1 MAKEK
6 QRSGADGAME
16 LLGVGGFALFF
27 GWMLITFYWLFA
39 IFLQGLPTGDRDMIQ
54 LFIFIGIALGELISH
69 FLGKRASYTP
79 FKTPVLA
86 IEAVFAAIVPL
97 ISFGLLVHA
106 PIPTPLLCTA
116 NLLAGIGGGFLTVS
130 WLDVCGRSKSRAYAR
145 FCSEALL
152 GGGALFALAAL
163 MPTEFQPVF
172 CLVYLAL
179 SVGLLKYTS
188 ENSDNSQA
196 APVSAVEH
204 KPWKFARE
212 VEPSFVAFGIV
223 FGMTFVF
230 LFNYGSHY
238 VFIGLLATI
247 PGALVLVVLSLK
259 KIFLNITVL
268 QRILLF
274 MTVLACICIPF
285 STGYVQI
292 VCAFLVIAS
301 WALFLP
307 TTYAHLVRKSV
318 ELGEAAVFRQV
329 PRRLLASALGFLI
342 GWAVASATTVV
353 FGAHSDAFTVIRLC
367 TACLVVLAVTVF
379 FPQSEH
385 HDENA
390 DRAPAPSE
398 AVATPA
404 QPAPAG
410 MSEHGVFEAR
420 CNAVAEMY
428 QLSPRETDVLRY
440 LAKGRN
446 AAYIQN
452 KLTIS
457 PHTVKSH
464 IYSIYR
470 KTDIHSQQ
478 SLMDFV
484 EDYPVSVPHQSLE
497 KK

>member
-16 LLGVGGFALFF
+16 LLGMGGFALFF

-39 IFLQGLPTGDRDMIQ
+39 IFLQGLPIGERDMIQ
-54 LFIFIGIALGELISH
+54 LFIFIGIACGYTICH
-69 FLGKRASYTP
+69 FLSKRSSYTP
-79 FKTPVLA
+79 FSMPVLA
-86 IEAVFAAIVPL
+86 IETVFAAVVPL
-97 ISFGLLVHA
+97 LSFGLLANA
-106 PIPTPLLCTA
+106 PIPTPLLCVA
-116 NLLAGIGGGFLTVS
+116 NLCSGIAGGFITVS
-130 WLDVCGRSKSRAYAR
+130 WLDVCGRCKSRAYAR

-163 MPTEFQPVF
+163 TPTEFQPVF

-188 ENSDNSQA
+188 ENADNAQA
-196 APVSAVEH
+196 APIAAVDH
-204 KPWKFARE
+204 KPWKFAKE
-212 VEPSFVAFGIV
+212 VEPSFIAFGIV
-223 FGMTFVF
+223 FGLTFVF
-230 LFNYGSHY
+230 LFNYGADY

-247 PGALVLVVLSLK
+247 PGALILVVLSRK
-259 KIFLNITVL
+259 SIFLNITVL

-274 MTVLACICIPF
+274 VTVLSCISIPF
-285 STGYVQI
+285 SAGYVQLFF
-292 VCAFLVIAS
+292 AFLVVAS

-318 ELGEAAVFRQV
+318 EIGESAIFRQV
-329 PRRLLASALGFLI
+329 PRRLLASALGFLV
-342 GWAVASATTVV
+342 GWAVASATTII
-353 FGAHSDAFTVIRLC
+353 FNANPEAFMVIRLC

-385 HDENA
+385 HDESA
-390 DRAPAPSE
+390 DRMPAPKDLAATAPAS
-398 AVATPA
+398 
-404 QPAPAG
+404 PAPAG
-410 MSEHGVFEAR
+410 ISESELFDAR

-484 EDYPVSVPHQSLE
+484 EDYPVSVSPRVQG
-497 KK
+497 K

>member
-1 MAKEK
+1 M
-6 QRSGADGAME
+6 
-16 LLGVGGFALFF
+16 
-27 GWMLITFYWLFA
+27 
-39 IFLQGLPTGDRDMIQ
+39 
-54 LFIFIGIALGELISH
+54 
-69 FLGKRASYTP
+69 
-79 FKTPVLA
+79 
-86 IEAVFAAIVPL
+86 
-97 ISFGLLVHA
+97 
-106 PIPTPLLCTA
+106 
-116 NLLAGIGGGFLTVS
+116 
-130 WLDVCGRSKSRAYAR
+130 
-145 FCSEALL
+145 
-152 GGGALFALAAL
+152 
-163 MPTEFQPVF
+163 
-172 CLVYLAL
+172 
-179 SVGLLKYTS
+179 
-188 ENSDNSQA
+188 
-196 APVSAVEH
+196 
-204 KPWKFARE
+204 
-212 VEPSFVAFGIV
+212 
-223 FGMTFVF
+223 
-230 LFNYGSHY
+230 FNYGSHY

-318 ELGEAAVFRQV
+318 GLGEAAVFRQV

-410 MSEHGVFEAR
+410 MRRARGVRSTLQRR
-420 CNAVAEMY
+420 CRDVPA
-428 QLSPRETDVLRY
+428 LPRETDVLRY

-478 SLMDFV
+478 SLMDFC
-484 EDYPVSVPHQSLE
+484 
-497 KK
+497 

>member
-39 IFLQGLPTGDRDMIQ
+39 IFLQGLPTGERDMIQ
-54 LFIFIGIALGELISH
+54 LFIFVGIALGYAICH
-69 FLGKRASYTP
+69 FLSKRASFTP
-79 FKTPVLA
+79 FSAPVLA
-86 IEAVFAAIVPL
+86 TETVFAAIVPL
-97 ISFGLLVHA
+97 ISFGLLADA
-106 PIPTPLLCTA
+106 PIPTPLLCA
-116 NLLAGIGGGFLTVS
+116 SNLLAGIAGGFITVS
-130 WLDVCGRSKSRAYAR
+130 WLDVCGRCKSRAYAR

-163 MPTEFQPVF
+163 TPIEFQPIF

-179 SVGLLKYTS
+179 SIGLLKYTS
-188 ENSDNSQA
+188 ENADNAQA
-196 APVSAVEH
+196 APISAINC
-204 KPWKFARE
+204 KPWQFARE

-223 FGMTFVF
+223 FGLTFVF
-230 LFNYGSHY
+230 LFNYGADY

-247 PGALVLVVLSLK
+247 PGALILVVLSRK
-259 KIFLNITVL
+259 SIFLNITVL

-274 MTVLACICIPF
+274 VTVLSCICIPF
-285 STGYVQI
+285 ATGYVQL
-292 VCAFLVIAS
+292 VCASLVVAS

-318 ELGEAAVFRQV
+318 EIGDMSVFRQV
-329 PRRLLASALGFLI
+329 PQRLLASALGFLI
-342 GWAVASATTVV
+342 GWAVASATTVI
-353 FGAHSDAFTVIRLC
+353 FGAHSNAFTVVRLC

-404 QPAPAG
+404 QSAPAG
-410 MSEHGVFEAR
+410 MSEHEVFEAR

-484 EDYPVSVPHQSLE
+484 EDYPVSVPQQSP
-497 KK
+497 KKN

>member
-39 IFLQGLPTGDRDMIQ
+39 IFLQGLPTGERDMIQ
-54 LFIFIGIALGELISH
+54 LFIFVGIALGYAICH
-69 FLGKRASYTP
+69 FLSKRASFTP
-79 FKTPVLA
+79 FSAPVLA
-86 IEAVFAAIVPL
+86 TETVFAAIVPL
-97 ISFGLLVHA
+97 ISFGLLADA
-106 PIPTPLLCTA
+106 PVPTPLLCA
-116 NLLAGIGGGFLTVS
+116 SNLLAGIAGGFITVS
-130 WLDVCGRSKSRAYAR
+130 WLDVCGRCKSRAYAR

-163 MPTEFQPVF
+163 TPIEFQPIF

-179 SVGLLKYTS
+179 SIGLLKYTS
-188 ENSDNSQA
+188 ENADNAQA
-196 APVSAVEH
+196 APISAINC
-204 KPWKFARE
+204 KPWQFARE

-223 FGMTFVF
+223 FGLTFVF
-230 LFNYGSHY
+230 LFNYGADY

-247 PGALVLVVLSLK
+247 PGALILVVLSRK
-259 KIFLNITVL
+259 SIFLNITVL

-274 MTVLACICIPF
+274 VTVLSCICIPF
-285 STGYVQI
+285 ATGYVQL
-292 VCAFLVIAS
+292 VCAFLVVAS

-318 ELGEAAVFRQV
+318 EIGGMSVFRQV
-329 PRRLLASALGFLI
+329 PQRLLASALGFLI
-342 GWAVASATTVV
+342 GWAVASATTVI
-353 FGAHSDAFTVIRLC
+353 FGAHSNAFTVVRLC

-404 QPAPAG
+404 QTATAG
-410 MSEHGVFEAR
+410 ISEHELFETR

-484 EDYPVSVPHQSLE
+484 EDYPVSVPHQSL
-497 KK
+497 KKK

>member
-1 MAKEK
+1 MAKET

-39 IFLQGLPTGDRDMIQ
+39 IFLQSLPTGERDAIQ
-54 LFIFIGIALGELISH
+54 LFIFIGIALGYAICH

-79 FKTPVLA
+79 FSAPVLA
-86 IEAVFAAIVPL
+86 IETVFAAIAPL
-97 ISFGLLVHA
+97 TSLGLLAEA
-106 PIPTPLLCTA
+106 PIPTPMLCAA
-116 NLLAGIGGGFLTVS
+116 NLLAGIGGGFFTVS
-130 WLDVCGRSKSRAYAR
+130 WLGVCGRSKSRAYAR

-212 VEPSFVAFGIV
+212 VEPSFIAFGIV

-292 VCAFLVIAS
+292 DQMAIA
-301 WALFLP
+301 
-307 TTYAHLVRKSV
+307 R
-318 ELGEAAVFRQV
+318 
-329 PRRLLASALGFLI
+329 PR
-342 GWAVASATTVV
+342 
-353 FGAHSDAFTVIRLC
+353 
-367 TACLVVLAVTVF
+367 VVLGN
-379 FPQSEH
+379 Q
-385 HDENA
+385 
-390 DRAPAPSE
+390 
-398 AVATPA
+398 
-404 QPAPAG
+404 
-410 MSEHGVFEAR
+410 
-420 CNAVAEMY
+420 
-428 QLSPRETDVLRY
+428 
-440 LAKGRN
+440 
-446 AAYIQN
+446 
-452 KLTIS
+452 
-457 PHTVKSH
+457 
-464 IYSIYR
+464 
-470 KTDIHSQQ
+470 
-478 SLMDFV
+478 MDTHV
-484 EDYPVSVPHQSLE
+484 GP
-497 KK
+497 